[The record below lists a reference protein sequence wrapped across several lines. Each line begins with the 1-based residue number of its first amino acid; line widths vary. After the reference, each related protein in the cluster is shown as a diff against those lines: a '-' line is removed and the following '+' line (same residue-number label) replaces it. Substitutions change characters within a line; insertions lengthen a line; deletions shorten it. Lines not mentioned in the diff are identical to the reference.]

1 MKVKLLT
8 LAGQAFDPHQIS
20 QLTQFAGKY
29 LDLHRFIGDFDRYE
43 LGGTISVMK
52 ISITLDLSAI
62 KYTTRLQQ
70 VYGGRSQH
78 FGKVGGHIG
87 GCTKRD
93 QNLTGVAGHT
103 WSEATQTS

>member
-1 MKVKLLT
+1 MT

-78 FGKVGGHIG
+78 FGVVDGHMG
-87 GCTKRD
+87 EAQNETKTLQGLRGIPGAKRHK
-93 QNLTGVAGHT
+93 LLRTP
-103 WSEATQTS
+103 